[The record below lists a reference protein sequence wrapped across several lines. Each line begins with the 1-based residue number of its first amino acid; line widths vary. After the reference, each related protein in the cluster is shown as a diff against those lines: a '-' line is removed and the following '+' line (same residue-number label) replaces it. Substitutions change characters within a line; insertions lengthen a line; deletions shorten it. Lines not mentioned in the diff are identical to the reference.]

1 MRILGWNCRGICNA
15 STVRALGAQIKGAR
29 TKVVFLS
36 ETKADVYRMEFFKKN
51 LKFDESCV
59 VEANGNASGLCLMWK
74 FGIDLKVVEFNKD
87 LIAVK
92 VSDQCVDWMLV
103 GFYGPPY
110 YSEKKKAWGN
120 LFALLESHQ
129 GPWAIMRDFNYIV
142 NEEEQL
148 GGNKGGPSATNY
160 LKELLFEF
168 NAVDLG
174 YSRNKYTWARGAIKS
189 DHAPILM
196 DTNPCERFAH
206 KPFRF
211 EAVWLRDERCSAV
224 IKEAWK
230 GKVSGSEFVKLYK
243 KQAVTREALRKW
255 NKEVF
260 RRCQD
265 RINSLLKKIKEVLHL
280 KMDFLKKIF
289 KPSSRNGS
297 LEVKWR
303 RNNKDAIKNEEG
315 TWIHESGQI
324 KDKFWENFINLF
336 KEEEVYFPEH
346 LDHLVLPCITE
357 EENEGLICIPTPEE
371 IKDVLFQMQG
381 PWS

>member
-1 MRILGWNCRGICNA
+1 MVNFILSLFSIPPLWYLIVFSLTLFLRRGGGPYHASKFTMRILGWNCRGICNA

-29 TKVVFLS
+29 PEVIFLS
-36 ETKADVYRMEFFKKN
+36 ETKADVYRMEFFKKI

-59 VEANGNASGLCLMWK
+59 VEANGNAGGLCLMWK

-129 GPWAIMRDFNYIV
+129 GLWAIMRDFNYIV

-174 YSRNKYTWARGAIKS
+174 YSRNKYTWARGKWGKASIK
-189 DHAPILM
+189 
-196 DTNPCERFAH
+196 
-206 KPFRF
+206 
-211 EAVWLRDERCSAV
+211 
-224 IKEAWK
+224 
-230 GKVSGSEFVKLYK
+230 
-243 KQAVTREALRKW
+243 
-255 NKEVF
+255 
-260 RRCQD
+260 RRLD
-265 RINSLLKKIKEVLHL
+265 RGVASIS
-280 KMDFLKKIF
+280 
-289 KPSSRNGS
+289 
-297 LEVKWR
+297 
-303 RNNKDAIKNEEG
+303 
-315 TWIHESGQI
+315 
-324 KDKFWENFINLF
+324 
-336 KEEEVYFPEH
+336 
-346 LDHLVLPCITE
+346 
-357 EENEGLICIPTPEE
+357 
-371 IKDVLFQMQG
+371 
-381 PWS
+381 